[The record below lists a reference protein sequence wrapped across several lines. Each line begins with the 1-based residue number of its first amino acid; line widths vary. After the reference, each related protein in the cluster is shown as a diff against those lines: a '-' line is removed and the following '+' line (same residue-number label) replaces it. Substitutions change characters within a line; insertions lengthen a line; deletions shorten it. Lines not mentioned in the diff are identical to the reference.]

1 MKSYIPSLQGRNK
14 WRTVRPNLVPGQL
27 VLVSDAEDLAH
38 KGAYRLGRVHCLHPQ
53 IRQGKEIVRRATIAV
68 LARSAAAGPE
78 KINYI
83 LRDLSKIAPV

>member
-1 MKSYIPSLQGRNK
+1 M
-14 WRTVRPNLVPGQL
+14 
-27 VLVSDAEDLAH
+27 LVSDAEDLAH

-83 LRDLSKIAPV
+83 LRDLSKLITSYGISSVKIGIVAVWSESFPFD